1 MSAPAPAGYGMNGG
15 YGTCIKRD
23 PVWTTRGWRSDW
35 VIDCAGKGTG
45 YAGTGYRRYAYYGA
59 PVGYADYGSY
69 GPFGMVNG
77 LFGGLFGW

>member
-1 MSAPAPAGYGMNGG
+1 
-15 YGTCIKRD
+15 
-23 PVWTTRGWRSDW
+23 